1 MLESRPKVSLVIPAY
16 NHAGFLPEA
25 IESVLAQDYP
35 HIELI
40 VLDDGSTDS
49 TRDVLMQYGGRFLW
63 ESHANMG
70 QAATLN
76 KGWRI
81 SNGELLGYLS
91 ADDHLRPDAVSTT
104 VATLCAHPEAVV
116 AYCDF
121 ELVDPRG
128 KLIRQVRAAEF
139 SLEDML
145 TKFACPP
152 GPGALFRR
160 SAFEAAGGWNPSLK
174 LMPDFDYWLRLARR
188 GPFIRI
194 PRALAAWR
202 AHEASQSFGAVTH
215 ERAREPINIINDF
228 FSRDGLASEIRALEN
243 RSLARAHLVSCQ
255 LHARSARFGDAG
267 RAFLRACKISPGI
280 LLLPETWRL
289 VVNALINRP
298 AHRFLWAMRSVFD
311 R

>member
-16 NHAGFLPEA
+16 NHSGFLPEA

-152 GPGALFRR
+152 ASIARR
-160 SAFEAAGGWNPSLK
+160 SARGAPGDTDIRMMPSLTGPSRLRSLTKATARNGNGTMTPKTMAASKLRRLRAAASWSRPRRRPSDSITAKIVVAASAVNQAGGE
-174 LMPDFDYWLRLARR
+174 
-188 GPFIRI
+188 GPM
-194 PRALAAWR
+194 
-202 AHEASQSFGAVTH
+202 T
-215 ERAREPINIINDF
+215 N
-228 FSRDGLASEIRALEN
+228 
-243 RSLARAHLVSCQ
+243 
-255 LHARSARFGDAG
+255 
-267 RAFLRACKISPGI
+267 
-280 LLLPETWRL
+280 
-289 VVNALINRP
+289 
-298 AHRFLWAMRSVFD
+298 
-311 R
+311 